1 VRVIIVQ
8 KKERKVD
15 KRLAKLDEEAATV
28 EVKVA
33 KE

>member
-1 VRVIIVQ
+1 VSDNGP